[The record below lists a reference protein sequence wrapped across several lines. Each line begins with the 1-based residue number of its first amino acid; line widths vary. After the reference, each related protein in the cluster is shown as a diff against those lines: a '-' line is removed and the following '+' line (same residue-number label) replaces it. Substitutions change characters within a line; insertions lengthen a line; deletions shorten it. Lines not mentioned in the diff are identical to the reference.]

1 MKQALINTA
10 VLAVALAGTFYVL
23 TQLLLLAAGHGPLPL
38 TVGLAALAS
47 LAAYVAVTI
56 PVAFYR
62 AVRHED
68 GGKK

>member
-1 MKQALINTA
+1 MKQALLNTA

-38 TVGLAALAS
+38 VAGLVVLSGLAAYATMVL
-47 LAAYVAVTI
+47 
-56 PVAFYR
+56 PVAFFR

-68 GGKK
+68 QPPK